1 MRLSDYAVGRDNN
14 FTLLRFSA
22 AMTVL
27 FAHSVAVLGLPPDS
41 EFFYKRI
48 GFSLGEMGLDML
60 FVTSGFL
67 VTASLV
73 VRQDLIAYLWAR
85 ILRVYPGLLVML
97 VLTVFVLAPAL
108 TTLPYGDYYASPMT
122 WEYFRK
128 CATLIGGIRY
138 SLPGVFDNVPLKDEF
153 NGSLWTMP
161 VEVRMYLYLA
171 GIYVALA
178 IVPALRL
185 KAMRIV
191 LPLSAAVLIAI
202 VMSARLTG
210 GAYNGANI
218 RVFMFLYGSSLFV
231 WRDRIPVGPRLL
243 VGILAALALASF
255 DKTIFFV
262 VYAACLA
269 PLVLHLV
276 YVPGGRIRAFNDW
289 GDYSYGVYI
298 YAFPVQQTLAFLFPA
313 MSLAGMMAS
322 SAVVS
327 VAIAIVSWKLI
338 EERALARKGEF
349 AEATWRAFDLGLAT
363 IGWRWRLR
371 KRRVRR
377 RPQRHDATRRRHRCA
392 CRPPRRR
399 PPPRGGGH
407 SRIRR

>member
-1 MRLSDYAVGRDNN
+1 MRLSEYAVGRDNN

-27 FAHSVAVLGLPPDS
+27 FAHSVAVLGLPPER
-41 EFFYKRI
+41 EFFFHRV

-73 VRQDLIAYLWAR
+73 GRQDLIAYLWAR
-85 ILRVYPGLLVML
+85 ILRVYPGMWVML

-108 TTLPYGDYYASPMT
+108 TTLPREAYYTSPLT

-128 CATLIGGIRY
+128 CATLISGVRY
-138 SLPGVFDNVPLKDEF
+138 SLPGVFDNAPLKHEF

-171 GIYVALA
+171 AIWVALA
-178 IVPALRL
+178 VAPAFRL
-185 KAMRIV
+185 KTMRFVVPI
-191 LPLSAAVLIAI
+191 SAAVLLAI
-202 VMSARLTG
+202 VLRAELTG
-210 GAYNGANI
+210 IAFNGANI
-218 RVFMFLYGSSLFV
+218 RVFMFLYGSSLYL
-231 WRDRIPVGPRLL
+231 WRDRVPLGPWLL
-243 VGILAALALASF
+243 AGILAALVLAASV
-255 DKTIFFV
+255 DKTVFFL
-262 VYAACLA
+262 VYVACLA

-313 MSLAGMMAS
+313 MSLGMMMGS

-327 VAIAIVSWKLI
+327 VAIAILSWKLI
-338 EERALARKGEF
+338 EERALARKGDF
-349 AEATWRAFDLGLAT
+349 AEATTRAFNLGLAKT
-363 IGWRWRLR
+363 TSLLGLR
-371 KRRVRR
+371 GLAL
-377 RPQRHDATRRRHRCA
+377 PT
-392 CRPPRRR
+392 PRRMNPPAR
-399 PPPRGGGH
+399 PE
-407 SRIRR
+407 

>member
-1 MRLSDYAVGRDNN
+1 MRLSEYTVGRDNN
-14 FTLLRFSA
+14 FTLLRFAA

-27 FAHSVAVLGLPPDS
+27 FAHSVAVLGLPPER
-41 EFFYKRI
+41 EFFFKRL

-128 CATLIGGIRY
+128 CATLIGGVRY
-138 SLPGVFDNVPLKDEF
+138 SLPGVFDNVPLKGEF

-171 GIYVALA
+171 AIYVALA
-178 IVPALRL
+178 VVPALRL
-185 KAMRIV
+185 RAMRIV

-202 VMSARLTG
+202 
-210 GAYNGANI
+210 
-218 RVFMFLYGSSLFV
+218 LFV
-231 WRDRIPVGPRLL
+231 WRDRIPIGSRLL
-243 VGILAALALASF
+243 VGLLAALVLASF
-255 DKTIFFV
+255 DKTLFFV

-276 YVPGGRIRAFNDW
+276 YVPGGRIRRFNDW

-298 YAFPVQQTLAFLFPA
+298 YAFPVQQTLAFFFPA

-338 EERALARKGEF
+338 EERALSLKGD
-349 AEATWRAFDLGLAT
+349 FDLGLAK
-363 IGWRWRLR
+363 IGSLGFAL
-371 KRRVRR
+371 
-377 RPQRHDATRRRHRCA
+377 PTRRMNPPA
-392 CRPPRRR
+392 RPK
-399 PPPRGGGH
+399 
-407 SRIRR
+407 

>member
-1 MRLSDYAVGRDNN
+1 MRLADYAVGRDNN

-27 FAHSVAVLGLPPDS
+27 FAHSVAVLGLPPER
-41 EFFYKRI
+41 EFFFNRL

-73 VRQDLIAYLWAR
+73 GRQDLIAYLWAR
-85 ILRVYPGLLVML
+85 MLRVYPGMWVML

-108 TTLPYGDYYASPMT
+108 TTLPRDEYYTSPLT

-128 CATLIGGIRY
+128 CATLIGGVRY
-138 SLPGVFDNVPLKDEF
+138 SLPGVFETVPLKGEF

-171 GIYVALA
+171 AIWVALA
-178 IVPALRL
+178 VVPALRL
-185 KAMRIV
+185 KTMRFV
-191 LPLSAAVLIAI
+191 LPLSAAALLVFVLGP
-202 VMSARLTG
+202 RLTG
-210 GAYNGANI
+210 GAVNGANI
-218 RVFMFLYGSSLFV
+218 RVFMFLYGSSLYL
-231 WRDRIPVGPRLL
+231 WRDRVPLSAWLL
-243 VGILAALALASF
+243 AGILAALVLASF
-255 DKTIFFV
+255 DKTVFFI
-262 VYAACLA
+262 VYVALLA

-276 YVPGGRIRAFNDW
+276 YVPRGRIRAFNDW

-298 YAFPVQQTLAFLFPA
+298 YAFPVQQTLALIFPA
-313 MSLAGMMAS
+313 MTLAAMMAS

-338 EERALARKGEF
+338 EERALGLKGDF
-349 AEATWRAFDLGLAT
+349 AEATLRAFTLGWAK
-363 IGWRWRLR
+363 IAGA
-371 KRRVRR
+371 VR
-377 RPQRHDATRRRHRCA
+377 
-392 CRPPRRR
+392 
-399 PPPRGGGH
+399 
-407 SRIRR
+407 

>member
-1 MRLSDYAVGRDNN
+1 MRLSEYAVGRDNN

-27 FAHSVAVLGLPPDS
+27 FAHSVAVLGLPPER
-41 EFFYKRI
+41 EFFFNRI

-85 ILRVYPGLLVML
+85 ILRVYPGIWVML

-108 TTLPYGDYYASPMT
+108 TTLPRPDYYESPLT

-128 CATLIGGIRY
+128 CATLIGGVRY
-138 SLPGVFDNVPLKDEF
+138 SLPGVFETLPLRGEF

-171 GIYVALA
+171 AIWVGLA
-178 IVPALRL
+178 VLPAARI

-191 LPLSAAVLIAI
+191 LPISACVLLAI
-202 VMSARLTG
+202 VLRARLTG
-210 GAYNGANI
+210 VAFNGANI
-218 RVFMFLYGSSLFV
+218 RVFMFLYGSSLFL
-231 WRDRIPVGPRLL
+231 WRDRIPMGPWLL
-243 VGILAALALASF
+243 AGILVALVLASF
-255 DKTIFFV
+255 DKTVFFLVYV
-262 VYAACLA
+262 VCLA

-313 MSLAGMMAS
+313 MTLAMMMAS
-322 SAVVS
+322 SAFVS
-327 VAIAIVSWKLI
+327 VAIAVVSWKLI
-338 EERALARKGEF
+338 EERALSLKGDF
-349 AEATWRAFDLGLAT
+349 AEATWRAFNLGLA
-363 IGWRWRLR
+363 
-371 KRRVRR
+371 KVASVVR
-377 RPQRHDATRRRHRCA
+377 
-392 CRPPRRR
+392 
-399 PPPRGGGH
+399 
-407 SRIRR
+407 